1 MFFVEPLWL
10 CVLVPILIAPIPL
23 GAALVIRQR
32 RVPAVEA
39 ACLAAAGLA
48 IAVLLGGVLFAA
60 ILAGV
65 VLFTHGVALAIAA
78 AVGVSHSG
86 RLAMPTRARAWLT
99 IGILAQIALFV
110 AIARGTFAD
119 GPLSE
124 IGGSLVPFGASYF
137 AFHGIS
143 YLADVHRRRA
153 APERSRVR
161 LAVYLILLPQ
171 VIAGPVAFEAATPQL
186 ARRLPSVSDYSFGVR
201 RLVIG
206 VWKVFVMASLAAAQA
221 NAVFGLRPERLSALQ
236 GWVGLASFT
245 LQMYY
250 AFSGYADMGVGL
262 GRMFGIRLPENFRWP
277 LTATSLR
284 EFWRRW
290 HIGLNAWFRDYV
302 SISREHTRTR
312 AASLAAEGLVVLL
325 CGIWYGA
332 GWPFVVWGLFHAA
345 LIAAERAG
353 LEAAVQRLPTLLRHV
368 YLVLAV
374 SLAAILLRSATLTDA
389 WMFLRVLIG
398 ATAPAFPARLTF
410 GYDVW
415 LMLAAGAI
423 GCAPLSP
430 MVRRWTVVIDALI
443 VSGLMA
449 LLASVLFTWRGVR
462 IATDPVIRLWR
473 GSPDGAGRL

>member
-1 MFFVEPLWL
+1 VFFVEPLWL
-10 CVLVPILIAPIPL
+10 CVLIPILIAPIPL

-32 RVPAVEA
+32 RAPAIEA
-39 ACLAAAGLA
+39 ASLAAAGLA
-48 IAVLLGGVLFAA
+48 IAVLLGGVLLAA
-60 ILAGV
+60 ILVGL
-65 VLFTHGVALAIAA
+65 VLFTHGVAILMAA
-78 AVGVSHSG
+78 AVGALHPDQP
-86 RLAMPTRARAWLT
+86 ATPTRARVWLT
-99 IGILAQIALFV
+99 IGILGHIVLWITLSRGAFV
-110 AIARGTFAD
+110 D
-119 GPLSE
+119 GPLSQ
-124 IGGSLVPFGASYF
+124 ISGTFVPFGASYF

-143 YLADVHRRRA
+143 YLVDVHRRQA
-153 APERSRVR
+153 APERSRLR
-161 LAVYLILLPQ
+161 LAAYLILLPQ
-171 VIAGPVAFEAATPQL
+171 VIAGPVAFETATPQL

-250 AFSGYADMGVGL
+250 AFSGYADMGLGL

-277 LTATSLR
+277 LTAKSVR
-284 EFWRRW
+284 EFWQRW
-290 HIGLNAWFRDYV
+290 HIGLFAWFREYA
-302 SISREHTRTR
+302 SMSREHTRNSP
-312 AASLAAEGLVVLL
+312 ASIAAEALVVLF
-325 CGIWYGA
+325 CGIWYGT
-332 GWPFVVWGLFHAA
+332 GWPFVAWGVAHAL

-353 LEAAVQRLPTLLRHV
+353 LETAMQRLPTILRHV

-374 SLAAILLRSATLTDA
+374 SLSAILLRSATLADA
-389 WMFLRVLIG
+389 WMFLRVLVG
-398 ATAPAFPARLTF
+398 ATAPTAPARLTF

-415 LMLAAGAI
+415 LMLTAGAI

-473 GSPDGAGRL
+473 GSPGGAGRL